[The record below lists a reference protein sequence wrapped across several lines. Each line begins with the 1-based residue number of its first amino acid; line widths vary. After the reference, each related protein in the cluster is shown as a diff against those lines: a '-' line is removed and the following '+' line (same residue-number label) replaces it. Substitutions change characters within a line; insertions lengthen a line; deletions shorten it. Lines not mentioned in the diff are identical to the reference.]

1 MIGAAGAPSA
11 ASAAARPPSA
21 GGADGPVD
29 LAAAA
34 AAAAASGPTKFG
46 EGETVILFNGSLC
59 YEAEVLQVQ
68 SGDGAAGGK
77 KGGSK
82 KGGLSYLIRYTKWP
96 RRPEEWVGDAFVYPW
111 SDAMAK
117 GATNRPPRKAMWVEQ
132 KAAATV
138 AGASAPMDDDAA
150 DADADAGGGRRA
162 GRAAKAAAAEDESAA
177 KAGSKRPRK
186 ASDKGD
192 EKGRAGADDAAV
204 GPGRRQR
211 RGGQCDGADGG
222 LRRGSAHGPHEGG
235 GPSDGR
241 GEDDDGEEDEEEDEE
256 EGEEEDDDEDDDED
270 SNGEEEEEEEE
281 NDKEENDDEE
291 NDDEEDADDAADD
304 LKLILAQ
311 QKHKDKKDL
320 QAQGGQ
326 HEDSPGMLKSP
337 RADKKPVDLKHRRKG
352 VPLRSLRPLML
363 LGTAGSVEAKDK
375 SGEGD
380 DAAGDDATGD
390 LSKSK
395 ASAPAP
401 AEESGVLTRAPAGIR
416 RRKPK
421 CPTKSLHEM

>member
-192 EKGRAGADDAAV
+192 EKGARGRSTTPLSDQDDGSAAAANAMALMEDSDAGALMD
-204 GPGRRQR
+204 
-211 RGGQCDGADGG
+211 
-222 LRRGSAHGPHEGG
+222 LMKGG

-241 GEDDDGEEDEEEDEE
+241 GEDDDGEEDEEEDEDGG
-256 EGEEEDDDEDDDED
+256 EGGDGGD
-270 SNGEEEEEEEE
+270 GESGPSEARNMFAPLSRIKRIIRLNSDVPTLGREATFAVTKSTETFLERCVWDAARVTSREKRKTIMFRDVVASMRQHPCPESMQFFVGMRSSHPPPLPLAPS
-281 NDKEENDDEE
+281 KVP
-291 NDDEEDADDAADD
+291 DAD
-304 LKLILAQ
+304 
-311 QKHKDKKDL
+311 
-320 QAQGGQ
+320 
-326 HEDSPGMLKSP
+326 
-337 RADKKPVDLKHRRKG
+337 
-352 VPLRSLRPLML
+352 
-363 LGTAGSVEAKDK
+363 
-375 SGEGD
+375 GD
-380 DAAGDDATGD
+380 
-390 LSKSK
+390 
-395 ASAPAP
+395 
-401 AEESGVLTRAPAGIR
+401 
-416 RRKPK
+416 
-421 CPTKSLHEM
+421 